1 VFDNLRQDAA
11 RLAEVKGKPLA
22 RCVVEGLLFENG
34 FQAVV
39 LHRVAHWFRSRNIRV
54 LGPFFARWNLF
65 LTGVDIAPSAVI
77 GPGLYISHG
86 TGLVIGGGA
95 RLGARAFLLQGVTI
109 GAPTPARVAQMP
121 TLGDDVFVGAG
132 ACIIGDIR
140 VGSRVFIGVNAVV
153 ARDVPDD
160 CKVLAAGGVE
170 VTPRGARGEE
180 PGLAIPD
187 AGEQDPPHE
196 LAGVGAAG
204 NAPGPEDTWNLAPR
218 ERSRAAAKPAARRAG
233 KRGSMPPRPGGPSA

>member
-1 VFDNLRQDAA
+1 MFDNLRQDAA
-11 RLAEVKGKPLA
+11 RLAEVKGKPVA
-22 RCVVEGLLFENG
+22 RCVVEGVLFENG

-39 LHRVAHWFRSRNIRV
+39 LHRIAHWFRSRNVRV
-54 LGPFFARWNLF
+54 LGPLIARLNLF
-65 LTGVDIAPSAVI
+65 LTGVDISPGAVI
-77 GPGLYISHG
+77 GPGLYVSHG
-86 TGLVIGGGA
+86 TGLVIGGAA

-132 ACIIGDIR
+132 ACLIGDIR

-170 VTPRGARGEE
+170 VTARGS
-180 PGLAIPD
+180 G
-187 AGEQDPPHE
+187 AGGE
-196 LAGVGAAG
+196 LAGREVD
-204 NAPGPEDTWNLAPR
+204 DTWDLGPGERRR
-218 ERSRAAAKPAARRAG
+218 EGP
-233 KRGSMPPRPGGPSA
+233 GSSRPGGSAA

>member
-1 VFDNLRQDAA
+1 MLDNLRQDAA
-11 RLAEVKGKPLA
+11 RLAEVKGQPVA
-22 RCVVEGLLFENG
+22 RCVIEGLLFENG

-39 LHRVAHWFRSRNIRV
+39 LHRVAHWFRSRTIRF
-54 LGPFFARWNLF
+54 LGPLVARLNLF
-65 LTGVDIAPSAVI
+65 LTGIDISPSAVI

-86 TGLVIGGGA
+86 TGLVIGGSA

-132 ACIIGDIR
+132 ACVIGDIR

-153 ARDVPDD
+153 ARDIRDD

-170 VTPRGARGEE
+170 VTPRAS
-180 PGLAIPD
+180 
-187 AGEQDPPHE
+187 DPPAVPE
-196 LAGVGAAG
+196 PAGAQ
-204 NAPGPEDTWNLAPR
+204 
-218 ERSRAAAKPAARRAG
+218 
-233 KRGSMPPRPGGPSA
+233 

>member
-1 VFDNLRQDAA
+1 VLDNLRQDAA
-11 RLAEVKGKPLA
+11 RLAEVKGKRLGRA
-22 RCVVEGLLFENG
+22 VVEGLLFENG

-39 LHRVAHWFRSRNIRV
+39 LHRVAHWFRSRNVPV
-54 LGPFFARWNLF
+54 LGPLVARLNLF
-65 LTGVDIAPSAVI
+65 FTGVDISPLAVI

-86 TGLVIGGGA
+86 TGLVIGGAA

-121 TLGDDVFVGAG
+121 SLGDEVFVGAG
-132 ACIIGDIR
+132 ACVIGDIQ

-170 VTPRGARGEE
+170 VIPRGG
-180 PGLAIPD
+180 
-187 AGEQDPPHE
+187 
-196 LAGVGAAG
+196 
-204 NAPGPEDTWNLAPR
+204 
-218 ERSRAAAKPAARRAG
+218 PAA
-233 KRGSMPPRPGGPSA
+233 